1 MISVFRWA
9 FQLKS
14 EIGHNSIF
22 AVCNFHYNGS
32 CPTFPS
38 GMWILT
44 LQSQKQKRKQNRH
57 THKLFYGFWSY
68 YFKWSGSEVGL
79 KWNIPLAS
87 GTDGHFWMRFCPLVV
102 ERDVHF
108 DSLACLHYHPSV
120 KMALILTTTTTKKT
134 CGLPDSR
141 SPRCL
146 AYVYITKG
154 IFQNLKKKK
163 QEEFSLGCFPLENS
177 SWVGHYRQFCS

>member
-1 MISVFRWA
+1 MIFVFRWA

-14 EIGHNSIF
+14 ERGHNSIF

-120 KMALILTTTTTKKT
+120 KMALILTTTT
-134 CGLPDSR
+134 
-141 SPRCL
+141 
-146 AYVYITKG
+146 
-154 IFQNLKKKK
+154 KKKPVVCQIPEVLGVWHMYTLLK
-163 QEEFSLGCFPLENS
+163 VFS
-177 SWVGHYRQFCS
+177 RI

>member
-1 MISVFRWA
+1 MIFVFRWA

-14 EIGHNSIF
+14 EMGHNSIF
-22 AVCNFHYNGS
+22 AVWNFHYNGS

-38 GMWILT
+38 GMWILI

-57 THKLFYGFWSY
+57 THKLFYGFRSY

-120 KMALILTTTTTKKT
+120 KMALILTT
-134 CGLPDSR
+134 
-141 SPRCL
+141 
-146 AYVYITKG
+146 
-154 IFQNLKKKK
+154 KKKNLWFARFQK
-163 QEEFSLGCFPLENS
+163 S
-177 SWVGHYRQFCS
+177 

>member
-1 MISVFRWA
+1 MIFVFRWA
-9 FQLKS
+9 IQLKS
-14 EIGHNSIF
+14 EMGHNSIF
-22 AVCNFHYNGS
+22 VVWNFHYNGS

-44 LQSQKQKRKQNRH
+44 LQSQKQKRKQNN
-57 THKLFYGFWSY
+57 THKLFCGFRSY

-120 KMALILTTTTTKKT
+120 KMALILT
-134 CGLPDSR
+134 
-141 SPRCL
+141 
-146 AYVYITKG
+146 
-154 IFQNLKKKK
+154 KKKK
-163 QEEFSLGCFPLENS
+163 LVVCQVPEVLGVWHMYTFLKVFSRIKKKKTEFSLGCFLLENS
-177 SWVGHYRQFCS
+177 SLVGHYRQFCQ

>member
-1 MISVFRWA
+1 MF
-9 FQLKS
+9 
-14 EIGHNSIF
+14 EIFITM
-22 AVCNFHYNGS
+22 APVLL
-32 CPTFPS
+32 FPVECEF
-38 GMWILT
+38 LHC
-44 LQSQKQKRKQNRH
+44 KAKNRKENKIH
-57 THKLFYGFWSY
+57 THKLFCGFRSY
-68 YFKWSGSEVGL
+68 YFKWSGSVVGL

-120 KMALILTTTTTKKT
+120 KMALILTKKKT
-134 CGLPDSR
+134 CGLPGSR

-146 AYVYITKG
+146 AYVYISKG

-163 QEEFSLGCFPLENS
+163 KKEEFSLGCFLLENS
-177 SWVGHYRQFCS
+177 SLVGHYRQFC